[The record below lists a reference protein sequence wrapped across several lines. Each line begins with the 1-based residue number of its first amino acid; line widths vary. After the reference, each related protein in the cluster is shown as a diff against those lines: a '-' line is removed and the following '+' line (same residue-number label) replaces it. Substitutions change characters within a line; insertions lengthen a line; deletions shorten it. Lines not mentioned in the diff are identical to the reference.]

1 MKDTVNCILE
11 DLIVRY
17 PVLIENK
24 DGIAGAF
31 ESIVTAV
38 NAGGK
43 LLVAGNGGSAMDAE
57 HIVGELMKSF
67 VKKRSLADSFQKQL
81 VKVDEA
87 YGGELASSLQGVVPA
102 ISLVSHPALSTAFSN
117 DVNPLLGFAQQLYG
131 FGSSQDV
138 FLALSTSGNSKNILY
153 AAVVAKA
160 KGMKVVA
167 MTGKTGGKLAKYA
180 DVLINVPDT
189 EPYKVQELHLPIYHA
204 LCLMLEENYFEE

>member
-1 MKDTVNCILE
+1 MKDTVNHILE
-11 DLIVRY
+11 DLILRY
-17 PVLIENK
+17 PVLTQNK
-24 DGIAGAF
+24 AGIADAV
-31 ESIVTAV
+31 ETIVAAV

-43 LLVAGNGGSAMDAE
+43 LLTAGNGGSAMDAE

-81 VKVDEA
+81 VKVDEV
-87 YGGELASSLQGVVPA
+87 YGEELASSLQGVVPA

-131 FGSSQDV
+131 FGNSRDV

-160 KGMKVVA
+160 KGMKVIA
-167 MTGKTGGKLAKYA
+167 MTGKTGGKLAGYA

>member
-1 MKDTVNCILE
+1 MKDTVNHILE
-11 DLIVRY
+11 DLILRY
-17 PVLIENK
+17 PVLTQNK
-24 DGIAGAF
+24 AGIADAV
-31 ESIVTAV
+31 ETIVAAV

-43 LLVAGNGGSAMDAE
+43 LLTAGNGGSAMDAE

-67 VKKRSLADSFQKQL
+67 VKKRSLADSFQNQL
-81 VKVDEA
+81 VKVDEV
-87 YGGELASSLQGVVPA
+87 YGEELASSLQGVVPA

-131 FGSSQDV
+131 FGSSKDV

-160 KGMKVVA
+160 KGMKVIA
-167 MTGKTGGKLAKYA
+167 MTGKTGGKLAGYA

>member
-1 MKDTVNCILE
+1 MKDTVNRILD

-17 PVLIENK
+17 PVLSGNK
-24 DGIAGAF
+24 DGIADTF
-31 ESIVTAV
+31 EAAAAAV
-38 NAGGK
+38 DAGGK

-57 HIVGELMKSF
+57 HIVGEMMKSF
-67 VKKRSLADSFQKQL
+67 VKRRSLPDSFQEQL
-81 VKVDEA
+81 VGVNEE
-87 YGGELASSLQGVVPA
+87 YGKELASSLQGVVPA

-131 FGSSQDV
+131 FGSDRDV

-160 KGMKVVA
+160 KGMKVIA
-167 MTGKTGGKLAKYA
+167 MTGKTGGQLAKYA
-180 DVLINVPDT
+180 DVLLNVPET

-204 LCLMLEENYFEE
+204 LCLMLEDNYFEE

>member
-1 MKDTVNCILE
+1 MKDTVNHILE
-11 DLIVRY
+11 DLILRY
-17 PVLIENK
+17 PVLTQNK
-24 DGIAGAF
+24 AGIADAV
-31 ESIVTAV
+31 ETIVAAV

-43 LLVAGNGGSAMDAE
+43 LLTAGNGGSAMDAE

-81 VKVDEA
+81 VKVDEV
-87 YGGELASSLQGVVPA
+87 YGEELASSLQGVVPA

-131 FGSSQDV
+131 FGSDKDV

-160 KGMKVVA
+160 KGMKVIA
-167 MTGKTGGKLAKYA
+167 MTGKTGGKLAGYA
-180 DVLINVPDT
+180 DVLIDVPDT

>member
-1 MKDTVNCILE
+1 MKDTVNHILE
-11 DLIVRY
+11 DLILRY
-17 PVLIENK
+17 PVLAQNK
-24 DGIAGAF
+24 AGIADAV
-31 ESIVTAV
+31 ETIVAAV

-43 LLVAGNGGSAMDAE
+43 LLTAGNGGSAMDAE

-67 VKKRSLADSFQKQL
+67 VKKRSLADSFQNQL
-81 VKVDEA
+81 VKVDKV
-87 YGGELASSLQGVVPA
+87 YGEELASSLQGVVPA

>member
-1 MKDTVNCILE
+1 MKDTVNHILE
-11 DLIVRY
+11 DLILRY
-17 PVLIENK
+17 PVLTQNK
-24 DGIAGAF
+24 AGIADAV
-31 ESIVTAV
+31 ETIVAAV

-43 LLVAGNGGSAMDAE
+43 LLTAGNGGSAMDAE

-81 VKVDEA
+81 VKVDEV
-87 YGGELASSLQGVVPA
+87 YGEELASSLQGVVPA

-131 FGSSQDV
+131 FGSSKDV

-160 KGMKVVA
+160 KGMKVIA
-167 MTGKTGGKLAKYA
+167 MTGKTGGKLAGYA

>member
-1 MKDTVNCILE
+1 MKDTVNHILE
-11 DLIVRY
+11 DLILRY
-17 PVLIENK
+17 PVLTQNK
-24 DGIAGAF
+24 AGIADAV
-31 ESIVTAV
+31 ETIVAAV

-43 LLVAGNGGSAMDAE
+43 LLTAGNGGSAMDAE

-67 VKKRSLADSFQKQL
+67 VKKRSLADSFQNQL
-81 VKVDEA
+81 VKVDEV
-87 YGGELASSLQGVVPA
+87 YGEELASSLQGVVPA

-131 FGSSQDV
+131 FGNSRDV

-160 KGMKVVA
+160 KGMKVIA
-167 MTGKTGGKLAKYA
+167 MTGKTGGKLAGYA

>member
-1 MKDTVNCILE
+1 MKDTVNHILE
-11 DLIVRY
+11 DLILRY
-17 PVLIENK
+17 PVLTQNK
-24 DGIAGAF
+24 AGIADAV
-31 ESIVTAV
+31 ETIVAAV

-43 LLVAGNGGSAMDAE
+43 LLTAGNGGSAMDAE

-67 VKKRSLADSFQKQL
+67 VKKRSLADSFQNQL
-81 VKVDEA
+81 VKVDKV
-87 YGGELASSLQGVVPA
+87 YGEELASSLQGVVPA

-131 FGSSQDV
+131 FGSSKDV

-160 KGMKVVA
+160 KGMKVIA
-167 MTGKTGGKLAKYA
+167 MTGKTGGKLAGYA

>member
-1 MKDTVNCILE
+1 M
-11 DLIVRY
+11 
-17 PVLIENK
+17 
-24 DGIAGAF
+24 
-31 ESIVTAV
+31 
-38 NAGGK
+38 
-43 LLVAGNGGSAMDAE
+43 
-57 HIVGELMKSF
+57 
-67 VKKRSLADSFQKQL
+67 
-81 VKVDEA
+81 
-87 YGGELASSLQGVVPA
+87 
-102 ISLVSHPALSTAFSN
+102 
-117 DVNPLLGFAQQLYG
+117 YG